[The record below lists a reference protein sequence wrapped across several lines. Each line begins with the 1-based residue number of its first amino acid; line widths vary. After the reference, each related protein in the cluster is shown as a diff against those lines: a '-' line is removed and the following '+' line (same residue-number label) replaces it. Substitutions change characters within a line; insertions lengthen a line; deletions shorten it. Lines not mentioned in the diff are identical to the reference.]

1 MCPAIV
7 SEARQ
12 GRMQQIKESVRC
24 QLMELTEDDKKT
36 SELFALLNVVNCLEN
51 SLICQEDT

>member
-1 MCPAIV
+1 MCPVIV

-36 SELFALLNVVNCLEN
+36 SEQFALLYVVNCLEI
-51 SLICQEDT
+51 SFICQEGT